1 MDEALYGGLTA
12 SVHATTGLRCYLRD
26 ESDWLGLK
34 VHDLKPAIWLMRAL
48 VVGNVLARREDD
60 VVFAAENPIAD
71 PCGEAPAERIRI
83 AYRHGVARNIFG

>member
-12 SVHATTGLRCYLRD
+12 SVHATTGLRCYLPHQ
-26 ESDWLGLK
+26 SDWLGAK

-48 VVGNVLARREDD
+48 VVGVLARREDD
-60 VVFAAENPIAD
+60 VVFAAVNPIAD
-71 PCGEAPAERIRI
+71 PCGEALAERIRT